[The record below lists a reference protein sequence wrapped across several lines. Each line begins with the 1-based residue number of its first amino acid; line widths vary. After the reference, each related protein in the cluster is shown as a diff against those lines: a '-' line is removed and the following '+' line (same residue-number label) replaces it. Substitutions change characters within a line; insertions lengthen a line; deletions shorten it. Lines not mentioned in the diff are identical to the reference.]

1 MELPAENTEEKKPG
15 KPEED
20 MILSML
26 DYQELIQQ
34 VLYGS
39 TELAER
45 VYDVV
50 LGISDGEDCPAP
62 QVGCVE
68 NAFADGARC
77 DQLYQRMHDTAERLC
92 KRLDVEEDRDVETMI
107 GSWMDMMHIVAI
119 KMFEY
124 GVQFAW
130 KGNKSAQ

>member
-1 MELPAENTEEKKPG
+1 MELPTENSEEKKPG

-62 QVGCVE
+62 PVGCVE

-77 DQLYQRMHDTAERLC
+77 DQLYERMHDTAERLC

-107 GSWMDMMHIVAI
+107 ESWMDMMHIVSI

-124 GVQFAW
+124 GVQFAR
-130 KGNKSAQ
+130 AVE